1 MSFITNRMSS
11 SMAFISLSHS
21 SSFLCSCTC
30 FSKIG
35 HSGVCGVC
43 ICILTPTEKIS
54 SSALQFIS
62 AFSDVISLSPATL
75 VRRVINF
82 HLLNQVSGLEW
93 LRDWP
98 VALT

>member
-1 MSFITNRMSS
+1 MVI
-11 SMAFISLSHS
+11 AILVLLSE
-21 SSFLCSCTC
+21 
-30 FSKIG
+30 IG
-35 HSGVCGVC
+35 HSGVYVCGVC
-43 ICILTPTEKIS
+43 ICILIPTEKIS

-62 AFSDVISLSPATL
+62 AFSDVISLSPVTL

>member
-1 MSFITNRMSS
+1 MVR
-11 SMAFISLSHS
+11 AVLVY
-21 SSFLCSCTC
+21 L
-30 FSKIG
+30 SKIG
-35 HSGVCGVC
+35 HSGVCVCVCVCVWCVC

-62 AFSDVISLSPATL
+62 VFSDVISLSPATL

>member
-1 MSFITNRMSS
+1 MVIAVLVF
-11 SMAFISLSHS
+11 SLR
-21 SSFLCSCTC
+21 LATMVCM
-30 FSKIG
+30 
-35 HSGVCGVC
+35 CGVC